1 LRFTFWGAGA
11 TNYGNELLEH
21 AALFI
26 YVYPKKLREAPLN
39 NWLVNP
45 SGEPRRW
52 HELDL
57 LQEHLNFWIK
67 VFFNSRNSDF
77 GSSFLQKVVSLN
89 IPGFSQFRMH
99 LEDAMGM
106 TPASGYHFK
115 PSTRND
121 IIALASRHDMDNI
134 FTFHPGR
141 TQSFQTKDVFAIGLE
156 KLGQTSLIKDF
167 LARTSEAG
175 ASLDQGLAD
184 EDGEVAS
191 EDEMGELDDVDL
203 DGFEGPNDLLQ

>member
-1 LRFTFWGAGA
+1 MRFTFWGSGA

-26 YVYPKKLREAPLN
+26 HVYPKRLREALLE

-67 VFFNSRNSDF
+67 VFFNTRNSDF
-77 GSSFLQKVVSLN
+77 GSSFLQKAVSLN
-89 IPGFSQFRMH
+89 IPGFSQFRTH
-99 LEDAMGM
+99 LEEAMGM
-106 TPASGYHFK
+106 TPASGYHLK
-115 PSTRND
+115 PSIRND
-121 IIALASRHDMDNI
+121 IITLAHRHNMDNI

-141 TQSFQTKDVFAIGLE
+141 TQPFQAKDILAAGIE
-156 KLGQTSLIKDF
+156 KLGQKGQIKSF
-167 LARTSEAG
+167 LARTSEASQDPEPTSG
-175 ASLDQGLAD
+175 D
-184 EDGEVAS
+184 EGGISDI
-191 EDEMGELDDVDL
+191 EMAELDDEVLED
-203 DGFEGPNDLLQ
+203 FEGPNDLLQ

>member
-1 LRFTFWGAGA
+1 
-11 TNYGNELLEH
+11 
-21 AALFI
+21 
-26 YVYPKKLREAPLN
+26 
-39 NWLVNP
+39 VNP
-45 SGEPRRW
+45 SGKPRRW

-106 TPASGYHFK
+106 TPLSGYHFK
-115 PSTRND
+115 PSTRSD
-121 IIALASRHDMDNI
+121 IIALANRHNMDDI

-141 TQSFQTKDVFAIGLE
+141 TQSFQAKDVFARGIE
-156 KLGQTSLIKDF
+156 RLGQTNLIRDF
-167 LARTSEAG
+167 LARTSGTG
-175 ASLDQGLAD
+175 ASLGLGPTD
-184 EDGEVAS
+184 EEGEDNEDGIM
-191 EDEMGELDDVDL
+191 DEIDDAALDEL
-203 DGFEGPNDLLQ
+203 EGPNDLLR